1 MASDKHDGS
10 RIVWSCGADQNEP
23 LDEWRRFYNVT
34 LFMCFPLFFVDVYDA
49 DVINTVK
56 PVSSL
61 VYWERK
67 GRSTQC
73 IPHRKGQKSIKINV
87 KLHGSDY
94 TGVRLHRGQI
104 TQGSDNTGVR
114 LHRGQITQGSDY
126 TGVRLHSIYHIERVK
141 RAWKSTSDFPGVVL
155 HRFYCIT
162 LYFMY
167 NIGHFKK

>member
-1 MASDKHDGS
+1 
-10 RIVWSCGADQNEP
+10 
-23 LDEWRRFYNVT
+23 
-34 LFMCFPLFFVDVYDA
+34 MCFPLFFVDVYDA

-87 KLHGSDY
+87 KLHGSGY

-126 TGVRLHSIYHIERVK
+126 TGVRLHRGQI
-141 RAWKSTSDFPGVVL
+141 TQGSDNTGV
-155 HRFYCIT
+155 R
-162 LYFMY
+162 
-167 NIGHFKK
+167 

>member
-1 MASDKHDGS
+1 
-10 RIVWSCGADQNEP
+10 
-23 LDEWRRFYNVT
+23 
-34 LFMCFPLFFVDVYDA
+34 MCFPLFFVDVYDA

-67 GRSTQC
+67 GQSTQC

-94 TGVRLHRGQI
+94 TGVRLH
-104 TQGSDNTGVR
+104 GSDYTGVR

-126 TGVRLHSIYHIERVK
+126 TGVRLHRGQV
-141 RAWKSTSDFPGVVL
+141 TQGSDYIGV
-155 HRFYCIT
+155 R
-162 LYFMY
+162 
-167 NIGHFKK
+167 